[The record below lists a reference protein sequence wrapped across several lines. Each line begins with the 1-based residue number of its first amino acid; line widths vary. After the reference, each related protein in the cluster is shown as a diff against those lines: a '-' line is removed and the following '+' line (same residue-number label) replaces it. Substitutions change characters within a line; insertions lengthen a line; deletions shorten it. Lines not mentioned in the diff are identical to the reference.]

1 MNELKIQKYLRQKGN
16 NFETLK
22 TAYGINATV
31 APRGDLVNLKY
42 NQIDSPKTKPIVR
55 ECRGIILEMDTWDI
69 VSMAFYRFFNYGED
83 VNIKA
88 EDLDHMHVME
98 KLDGSLISLF
108 NYKGE
113 WRMSTSG
120 GIDNPTRVHDYDIT
134 FEDLFYD
141 ALGNTSPNW
150 KELVDDSIVY
160 IMELTAP
167 ENRVVTRYKERSVTL
182 LACRRKPDFGE
193 LDHDELLKHGEAV
206 NIPVAKMY
214 NLESLEDVIHSFKD
228 LPPLDEGYVA
238 VNYHKKKDGNFQ
250 RVKIKNPTYV
260 AKHHLKDSACN
271 SRKALFGVVLTGEI
285 DEVASIFEEFEPTLR
300 DLDAKWIAWQK
311 RHKDF
316 IQKITDEEWSP
327 KQIGTCAPDDIHTGF
342 VFAVVN
348 GKIKDIDDWVQN
360 EISRRTFGNACKHIM
375 GIVEK

>member
-1 MNELKIQKYLRQKGN
+1 LKL
-16 NFETLK
+16 
-22 TAYGINATV
+22 
-31 APRGDLVNLKY
+31 GD
-42 NQIDSPKTKPIVR
+42 
-55 ECRGIILEMDTWDI
+55 
-69 VSMAFYRFFNYGED
+69 
-83 VNIKA
+83 
-88 EDLDHMHVME
+88 
-98 KLDGSLISLF
+98 
-108 NYKGE
+108 
-113 WRMSTSG
+113 
-120 GIDNPTRVHDYDIT
+120 
-134 FEDLFYD
+134 
-141 ALGNTSPNW
+141 
-150 KELVDDSIVY
+150 
-160 IMELTAP
+160 
-167 ENRVVTRYKERSVTL
+167 
-182 LACRRKPDFGE
+182 
-193 LDHDELLKHGEAV
+193 AV

-360 EISRRTFGNACKHIM
+360 EISRRTFGNACKHIL
-375 GIVEK
+375 GIIEK